1 MIYTAKILIMAMCIQ
16 LLTAGLIFWGGLLDP
31 LLGLILMGIYFF
43 VIGTYLIYRW
53 LLSRYQ

>member
-1 MIYTAKILIMAMCIQ
+1 MSIQ
-16 LLTAGLIFWGGLLDP
+16 LLIAGLIFWGGLLDP